1 MDYGDYAVWQR
12 DRMRGEELDRQL
24 GYWREQLRG
33 APQVLTLPADRSRPA
48 RQSSR
53 GGQAKVIVDATTT
66 ERLAAVA
73 HGANATMF
81 MVLLTGF
88 VVVLSRYARQ
98 ADIVTGTQVAGRTH
112 AELDPMVGMFTNTL
126 PIRVSLADDPT
137 FARLLGRVRD
147 TTVDALQHQEVPFE
161 KLIEEFAIDRTL
173 AHWPLIQVLFI
184 GGSLTAPVPDF
195 PGVSSRCN
203 ALANRDRETRPHR
216 VRGLPGRRGHDAS
229 DGIQHGPLRPGMGR
243 PVPALHG

>member
-88 VVVLSRYARQ
+88 VAVLSRYARQ

-126 PIRVSLADDPT
+126 PLRVSLADDPT
-137 FARLLGRVRD
+137 FAGLLGRVRD

-161 KLIEEFAIDRTL
+161 KLVEEFAIRPH
-173 AHWPLIQVLFI
+173 A
-184 GGSLTAPVPDF
+184 
-195 PGVSSRCN
+195 R
-203 ALANRDRETRPHR
+203 ALAADPGPVHR
-216 VRGLPGRRGHDAS
+216 RVAHRA
-229 DGIQHGPLRPGMGR
+229 RPGLSWRQLALQCACSPGPRNSTSPCTRTPRQAR
-243 PVPALHG
+243 PRR